1 MAPLN
6 PQKLKE
12 ILEQKQLIKS
22 LTPEGLRDA
31 QESIEHLLKNITSPN
46 SSAKQK
52 ELIDILLDTYS
63 EILKRQTK

>member
-52 ELIDILLDTYS
+52 ELINILLDTYS

>member
-6 PQKLKE
+6 PQRLKE